1 MPYVNVRV
9 AGNLTREQKTKVAEE
24 ISDTLERIINKPK
37 SATYI
42 TFDEVPRENWAVGG
56 KLLGQK
62 D

>member
-9 AGNLTREQKTKVAEE
+9 AGSITYEQKEKIAEE
-24 ISDTLERIINKPK
+24 ISDTLERVINKPK

-56 KLLGQK
+56 NLLGKK